1 MFPEGDTPNLRNTK
15 SMISEDR
22 VTAYFCTN
30 SNGSAK
36 ILIAIIGSSTKTL
49 ELIKLSS
56 PHHYFSKRKAWSNT
70 SPFSLWIHEAFILN
84 CDLISMNKVTTIV
97 NNASS
102 HSSII
107 GPDGIDLKALPG
119 NVSSVHQPMDMGVI
133 RL

>member
-1 MFPEGDTPNLRNTK
+1 
-15 SMISEDR
+15 
-22 VTAYFCTN
+22 
-30 SNGSAK
+30 
-36 ILIAIIGSSTKTL
+36 
-49 ELIKLSS
+49 
-56 PHHYFSKRKAWSNT
+56 
-70 SPFSLWIHEAFILN
+70 
-84 CDLISMNKVTTIV
+84 MNKVTTIV